1 MTVTPVYPP
10 KPPAMPSQ
18 QSLPPPRADR
28 TIDKVVFGN
37 ICFRTWYPSYYGKE
51 VLGDASG
58 NSGKGGS
65 KDTGGK
71 DHPGGKASSR
81 KDRDHPPIL
90 ERLHVCPSCFKY
102 SKELVAW
109 WGHVRMC
116 ERQAYVPGRKVYV
129 HPRGR
134 RKVLVPQDSKAP
146 GAKKRRGDGGV
157 RYVEEIVQDDGE
169 WSIWE
174 VDGEKDGLFC
184 QNLSLFAK
192 LFLDNK
198 SVFFDVTGFNYFL
211 LVYTPPVKPPST
223 GATEDHP
230 PTPQITGFFSKE
242 KMSWDNN
249 NLACILVFPPWQ
261 RKGLGALLMG
271 ASYEISRREGIL
283 GGPEKPISDLGKKG
297 YKRYWSGEI
306 ARWLLGLGLQE
317 AHAGHEVLVD
327 VNDCSQATW
336 IHPDDCL
343 LILRD
348 MGVVEEAGMGPG
360 KLEVKEHSDETAM
373 EKDEGGTPAGEE
385 ADKVVKMVPRV
396 RVDKQA
402 VRRYVSEHRINLER
416 TCDADGFVEGYAIK
430 AHEVNDDEE
439 DEEAEN

>member
-174 VDGEKDGLFC
+174 VDGEKDGV
-184 QNLSLFAK
+184 SLRSIYYDHSLQLLYGNAWLTF
-192 LFLDNK
+192 
-198 SVFFDVTGFNYFL
+198 VGF
-211 LVYTPPVKPPST
+211 S
-223 GATEDHP
+223 
-230 PTPQITGFFSKE
+230 
-242 KMSWDNN
+242 
-249 NLACILVFPPWQ
+249 
-261 RKGLGALLMG
+261 ALLP
-271 ASYEISRREGIL
+271 EPLPFREAI
-283 GGPEKPISDLGKKG
+283 
-297 YKRYWSGEI
+297 
-306 ARWLLGLGLQE
+306 
-317 AHAGHEVLVD
+317 
-327 VNDCSQATW
+327 
-336 IHPDDCL
+336 
-343 LILRD
+343 
-348 MGVVEEAGMGPG
+348 
-360 KLEVKEHSDETAM
+360 
-373 EKDEGGTPAGEE
+373 
-385 ADKVVKMVPRV
+385 PR
-396 RVDKQA
+396 
-402 VRRYVSEHRINLER
+402 
-416 TCDADGFVEGYAIK
+416 
-430 AHEVNDDEE
+430 
-439 DEEAEN
+439 